1 MAKYLHLD
9 SFLKRRDSDR
19 SVFIWNL
26 DIAARAETAGVN
38 GFLDG
43 ITKIKVFKTSF
54 PTIYANTVTMLI
66 KELSTHSFKGM
77 YGNYHFEFDLIND
90 PRRVGITAKPI
101 IPEVIFPKTNLLD
114 TITLEFRNPDQH
126 IQFPPDILYDA
137 EVKIIDNEVVVY
149 YPNHGLQDGELIFL
163 EYFGN
168 IQPYELNKLTG
179 HLVESSLENEFK
191 IGINIIM
198 PNTEIGV
205 AYIKV
210 ASRRIRINLEL
221 Q

>member
-1 MAKYLHLD
+1 
-9 SFLKRRDSDR
+9 
-19 SVFIWNL
+19 
-26 DIAARAETAGVN
+26 
-38 GFLDG
+38 
-43 ITKIKVFKTSF
+43 
-54 PTIYANTVTMLI
+54 MLI

-179 HLVESSLENEFK
+179 HLVESGLENEFK